1 MRIDDHL
8 FVLDANVFVSAIIS
22 SQSTARQAFDRAVDT
37 GIILMS
43 NPVFLEISEVLLRP
57 KFDRYI
63 DRVKRQNFIEDLL
76 RIVNFVEINQQIS
89 ECRDPKDNKYLELA
103 VCGGAKLIVT
113 GDNDLLVLNPFRRIT
128 ILNIQD
134 FLEQQSLQ

>member
-1 MRIDDHL
+1 MKIDENL
-8 FVLDANVFVSAIIS
+8 FILDANVFVSAILS
-22 SQSTARQAFDRAVDT
+22 KQSKARQAFDQAVDT

-43 NPVFLEISEVLLRP
+43 DPVFSEISDVILRP

-76 RIVNFVEINQQIS
+76 EILYFVEITQQIS

-113 GDNDLLVLNPFRRIT
+113 GDNDLLVLNPFRQIT
-128 ILNIQD
+128 ILNIRD
-134 FLEQQSLQ
+134 FLEQR

>member
-1 MRIDDHL
+1 MRKDDNL
-8 FVLDANVFVSAIIS
+8 FILDANIFVSAIIS
-22 SQSTARQAFDRAVDT
+22 NQSKARQAFDRAADT

-43 NPVFLEISEVLLRP
+43 DPVFLEISEVLLRP

-63 DRVKRQNFIEDLL
+63 DRAKRQNFIEDLL
-76 RIVNFVEINQQIS
+76 KIVNFVEINQQIS

-113 GDNDLLVLNPFRRIT
+113 GDNDLLVLHPFRRIT

-134 FLEQQSLQ
+134 FLEQR

>member
-89 ECRDPKDNKYLELA
+89 ECRDPKDHKYLELA

-113 GDNDLLVLNPFRRIT
+113 GDNDLLILNPFRRIT

-134 FLEQQSLQ
+134 FLEQR

>member
-1 MRIDDHL
+1 MRMDENLLI
-8 FVLDANVFVSAIIS
+8 LDANVFVSAIIS
-22 SQSTARQAFDRAVDT
+22 NQSKARQAFDRAVDT

-43 NPVFLEISEVLLRP
+43 DPVFLEISEVILRP

-63 DRVKRQNFIEDLL
+63 DRIERQNFIEDLL
-76 RIVNFVEINQQIS
+76 EIVNFVEITQQIS

-103 VCGGAKLIVT
+103 VCGGAKLIVS
-113 GDNDLLVLNPFRRIT
+113 GDNDLLVLNPFRGIT

-134 FLEQQSLQ
+134 FLEQS

>member
-1 MRIDDHL
+1 ML
-8 FVLDANVFVSAIIS
+8 FRS
-22 SQSTARQAFDRAVDT
+22 
-37 GIILMS
+37 
-43 NPVFLEISEVLLRP
+43 EISEVLLRP

-76 RIVNFVEINQQIS
+76 RIFNFVEINQQIS

-134 FLEQQSLQ
+134 FLE

>member
-1 MRIDDHL
+1 MRIDDNL

-22 SQSTARQAFDRAVDT
+22 NQSKARQAFDRTVDT

-103 VCGGAKLIVT
+103 VCGGAKIIVT
-113 GDNDLLVLNPFRRIT
+113 GDNDLLILNPFRRIT

-134 FLEQQSLQ
+134 FLEQ

>member
-1 MRIDDHL
+1 MDDNL
-8 FVLDANVFVSAIIS
+8 LILDANVFVSAIIS
-22 SQSTARQAFDRAVDT
+22 NQSKARQAFDRAVDT

-43 NPVFLEISEVLLRP
+43 DSVFLEISEVLLRP

-63 DRVKRQNFIEDLL
+63 DRAKRQNFIEDLL
-76 RIVNFVEINQQIS
+76 KIVNFVEIDQQIS

-113 GDNDLLVLNPFRRIT
+113 GDNDLLILNPFRRIT

-134 FLEQQSLQ
+134 FLVQR

>member
-1 MRIDDHL
+1 MDENL
-8 FVLDANVFVSAIIS
+8 LVLDANVFVSAIIS
-22 SQSTARQAFDRAVDT
+22 SSSKARQAFDRCVDT

-43 NPVFLEISEVLLRP
+43 DPVFSEISEVLLRP

-63 DRVKRQNFIEDLL
+63 DRAKRQNFIEDLL
-76 RIVNFVEINQQIS
+76 KIVNFVEIDQQIS

-113 GDNDLLVLNPFRRIT
+113 GDNDLLVLHPFRRIT

-134 FLEQQSLQ
+134 FLEQR